1 MLRWIKCRPLF
12 LKIFH
17 SFEHCII
24 SWWAG
29 PDLNLYCLK
38 VMIANQKMH
47 LNFDIWT
54 LRLKND
60 IWLICWTSSEESMKS
75 YVKNSYL
82 LQFLL
87 ASWLFG
93 FLMCWCKKAA
103 NEQIKTKKSK
113 CYVTTFIEPN
123 LKTKNKNEL
132 EKSNNRFLK
141 DVIITLIAIST
152 FVNISINM

>member
-1 MLRWIKCRPLF
+1 MSRTRFKFILPESNDSKSENASKFW
-12 LKIFH
+12 
-17 SFEHCII
+17 
-24 SWWAG
+24 
-29 PDLNLYCLK
+29 Y
-38 VMIANQKMH
+38 
-47 LNFDIWT
+47 LNFEIEKWYMVN
-54 LRLKND
+54 L
-60 IWLICWTSSEESMKS
+60 LIKDWTSSEESMKS

-113 CYVTTFIEPN
+113 CYVTTFTEPN